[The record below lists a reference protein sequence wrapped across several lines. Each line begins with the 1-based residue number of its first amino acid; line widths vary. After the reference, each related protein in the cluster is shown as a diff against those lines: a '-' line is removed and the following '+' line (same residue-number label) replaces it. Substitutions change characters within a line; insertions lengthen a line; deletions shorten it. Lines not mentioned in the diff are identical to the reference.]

1 MCRKTLSSLLLVI
14 ILGCG
19 LASCVASDVATDV
32 APQPITKPH
41 KIAIASRK
49 QQVLPPPSLNGNLW
63 ERMRHDFAM
72 PNDTERP
79 EVQQRIRW
87 FAKNQDYLNRT
98 IARSAPY
105 IYYIYQQTQ
114 IRHLPAELALIPI
127 VESDYN
133 PTAYNVSG
141 ASGLWQMMPDTAAG
155 FGLKKD
161 WWYDGRH
168 DVVAS
173 TNAALSFFNYLHS
186 FFDNDWLLAVAAYD
200 WGPGAVQHVERANRS
215 HDEESDFWH
224 LPMPAE
230 TRDYVPRLLALAA
243 IVRDPERY
251 GIQLLPI
258 NDAPYIEQVNVG
270 TQIDIA
276 QAAKLAGVSEATIH
290 HLNPGY
296 RRWATDP
303 NGPYTLLIPV
313 SNAEKFKTNLAA
325 LPTAERTGFRYHIVA
340 AGETLERIAAHYKT
354 STSILRRIN
363 NLRSSYVHT
372 HEGIV
377 LPKKPEATPTI
388 LADAT
393 VATTPTISSP
403 VAVEDPADSA
413 PPSTPTIAD
422 DSTSDVA
429 PTLTTIRYKVK
440 RGDTL
445 QKVASKY
452 NLSTSELAAW
462 NHFSLH
468 HILKP
473 NTHLVIRRPAADQEK
488 IAQTS
493 KSQSSKNVLREN
505 QLLAQELSLKTSAS
519 SSQPLRYTVRSGDE
533 LYRIAKRFNVSV
545 NDLKR
550 WNHLSQNAVHPG
562 KKLVIYKTA

>member
-1 MCRKTLSSLLLVI
+1 
-14 ILGCG
+14 
-19 LASCVASDVATDV
+19 
-32 APQPITKPH
+32 
-41 KIAIASRK
+41 
-49 QQVLPPPSLNGNLW
+49 
-63 ERMRHDFAM
+63 MRHDFAM
-72 PNDTERP
+72 PNDTSRS
-79 EVQQRIRW
+79 EVQQRIHW
-87 FAKNQDYLNRT
+87 FQRNQDYLNHT

-141 ASGLWQMMPDTAAG
+141 ASGLWQIMPDTAAG

-200 WGPGAVQHVERANRS
+200 WGPGAVQHVVRSSRARYRQ
-215 HDEESDFWH
+215 SDFWH

-243 IVRDPERY
+243 IVRDPKHY
-251 GIQLLPI
+251 GIDLLPV
-258 NDAPYIEQVNVG
+258 NDAPYVEQVNVG

-276 QAAKLAGVSEATIH
+276 QAAKLAGVSEQTLH

-313 SNAEKFKTNLAA
+313 SNAEQFKTNLAI
-325 LPTAERTGFRYHIVA
+325 LPPSERTGFRYHIVQ
-340 AGETLERIAAHYKT
+340 AGETLERIAEHYKT

-363 NLRSSYVHT
+363 NLRGSYVHA
-372 HEGIV
+372 HQGIV
-377 LPKKPEATPTI
+377 LPTKPTAVAIATG
-388 LADAT
+388 
-393 VATTPTISSP
+393 
-403 VAVEDPADSA
+403 
-413 PPSTPTIAD
+413 
-422 DSTSDVA
+422 STSDAPPTETSNVA
-429 PTLTTIRYKVK
+429 LNSSATSDFATNNESSLAQIKSPTHIRYKVK
-440 RGDTL
+440 KGDTL
-445 QKVASKY
+445 QKIANNY
-452 NLSTSELAAW
+452 DITTTQLAGW
-462 NHFSLH
+462 NHFSRH
-468 HILKP
+468 HTLRPGSHLAIHLPSEQTKMAQ
-473 NTHLVIRRPAADQEK
+473 NTSSHA
-488 IAQTS
+488 S
-493 KSQSSKNVLREN
+493 KKSKKLAHEN
-505 QLLAQELSLKTSAS
+505 EMLAEELSLKSHTS
-519 SSQPLRYTVRSGDE
+519 SSQTIRYTVRSGDE
-533 LYRIAKRFNVSV
+533 LYRIARHFEVSV

-550 WNHLSQNAVHPG
+550 WNNLSSNSLHPG
-562 KKLVIYKTA
+562 KKLVIHKTA